1 MTTATTTTTKTVAQV
16 LKDFELAENAA
27 KTTRDS
33 EVAKANADF
42 AQAVKNAEFE
52 RNVELEK
59 LAKAHFKAG
68 KTLEAFA
75 KLYGKSVPTT
85 RNHLKELGVEVPAG
99 KRGVK
104 SKYTEDQ
111 QKAIAQEWKDGTTRQ
126 RLQLAL
132 KKDVTEATMR
142 NWAIEHGVYE
152 PKKREAKA
160 EAETVEVPAEA
171 EVQELANA

>member
-1 MTTATTTTTKTVAQV
+1 MSDSTTKTVAQV
-16 LKDFELAENAA
+16 LKAFEKAENAA
-27 KTTRDS
+27 TKARD
-33 EVAKANADF
+33 EKVAKANSEF
-42 AQAVKNAEFE
+42 AHEVLSAETD
-52 RNVELEK
+52 RNVLITR
-59 LAKAHFKAG
+59 LANAHFEAG

-85 RNHLKELGVEVPAG
+85 RNHLKELGVEVPVG

-104 SKYTEDQ
+104 SKYTIDQ

-152 PKKREAKA
+152 PKKRETKA
-160 EAETVEVPAEA
+160 ETVEAPAEVEVEVPAE
-171 EVQELANA
+171 ELATV